1 MPLILSGNVASA
13 TAAAYEVANSCRFN
27 DDDTAFLSK
36 TFSGDGTHHDKG
48 TVSFWV
54 KRGELTDEQGIFTA
68 GSSDRHLIRFE
79 TSGNLSFRANA
90 DSFHLITTQLFR
102 DPSAWYHIVIA
113 YDTSQGTEGN
123 RVKFY
128 VNGTQVTSFG
138 TETYPSQNLD
148 IKLGAAELNCIGKD
162 SEQTTPYLDG
172 YLSEFV
178 YIDGTQLDASSFGE
192 FDSAS
197 PTIWK
202 PKDVSGLTFGT
213 NGFYLDFEDSADL
226 GADVSGNSNDF
237 TVTNLDATDQAT
249 DTPTNNFCTFNSV
262 LNANVGKNLTLSQ
275 GNCKAANAGD
285 SQWSAAVGTVALNS
299 GKWYWEAKTVDVTNA
314 HNHGVLSFDRN
325 NSWVNTDNI
334 MNQDGYS
341 GYYNAD
347 GGETRIDNIVST
359 SDFGTFAD
367 NDILGF
373 YLNCDDD
380 EFTIYKNG
388 GSHVSATSLGN
399 GKIDVAPVICHY
411 DSGDSEYNFGGC
423 SAFTISSAVAD
434 ADGYGSFEYSPTIG
448 GVDYFAICTK
458 NLAEY
463 G

>member
-1 MPLILSGNVASA
+1 MPLIIPANTLSTGG
-13 TAAAYEVANSCRFN
+13 YEVANSCRFN

-79 TSGNLSFRANA
+79 TSGSLSFRSVA

-162 SEQTTPYLDG
+162 SEQTNPYLDG

-178 YIDGTQLDASSFGE
+178 YIDGTQLTPTSFGE
-192 FDSAS
+192 FDTDGS
-197 PTIWK
+197 PSIWK
-202 PKDVSGLTFGT
+202 PIDVSGLTFGT

-237 TVTNLDATDQAT
+237 TVNNLAATDQAT
-249 DTPTNNFCTFNSV
+249 DTPTNNFATLNPLIPSGLTYSEGNLGSARTDSGNRAGYGTFGV
-262 LNANVGKNLTLSQ
+262 TA
-275 GNCKAANAGD
+275 
-285 SQWSAAVGTVALNS
+285 
-299 GKWYWEAKTVDVTNA
+299 GKWYWEVKCVAAGTASAVGIGKETNMSNANQGLSQYAGSETNDIGYYTDGNINESGSSIDSETSWTDGDIISVAMDLDNNKVYFAKNGTWQ
-314 HNHGVLSFDRN
+314 
-325 NSWVNTDNI
+325 NSGDPSAGSN
-334 MNQDGYS
+334 GYS
-341 GYYNAD
+341 ITN
-347 GGETRIDNIVST
+347 S
-359 SDFGTFAD
+359 SDTFFPQISHHGATDASALSNFGTPPF
-367 NDILGF
+367 
-373 YLNCDDD
+373 
-380 EFTIYKNG
+380 
-388 GSHVSATSLGN
+388 S
-399 GKIDVAPVICHY
+399 
-411 DSGDSEYNFGGC
+411 
-423 SAFTISSAVAD
+423 ISSSNSD
-434 ADGYGSFEYSPTIG
+434 PNGYGSFEYGTENF
-448 GVDYFAICTK
+448 YAICTK